1 MSEITTLARPYAQAI
16 FKLAQEQ
23 ADMAAW
29 SDMLEL
35 LSQVSRDPT
44 MGALIHSPRI
54 DRDQLAGLF
63 VEVCGQ
69 GINEQGAN
77 LVKLMIQNGRL
88 GLLETV
94 AQIYES
100 LRADAEGKVDAEV
113 LSAQA
118 IDGAQQQRI
127 ATALKARLGRDVTLT
142 CTINPELLGGA
153 IIRAGDMVIDGSV
166 RGRLQKLAGA
176 LN

>member
-1 MSEITTLARPYAQAI
+1 MSEVTTLARPYAQAI
-16 FKLAQEQ
+16 FKLAQEG
-23 ADMAAW
+23 ADLAAW
-29 SDMLEL
+29 SDVLEL

-44 MGALIHSPRI
+44 MAALIHSPRI
-54 DRDQLAGLF
+54 DRDQLADLF

-69 GINEQGAN
+69 GIDEQGAN
-77 LVKLMIQNGRL
+77 LVKLMVQNGRL
-88 GLLETV
+88 DLLETV

-113 LSAQA
+113 VSAQA
-118 IDGAQQQRI
+118 IDDAQQQKI
-127 ATALKARLGRDVTLT
+127 ATALKDRLGRNVTLT
-142 CTINPELLGGA
+142 CTVNPELLGGA

-166 RGRLQKLAGA
+166 RGRLQKLAGI